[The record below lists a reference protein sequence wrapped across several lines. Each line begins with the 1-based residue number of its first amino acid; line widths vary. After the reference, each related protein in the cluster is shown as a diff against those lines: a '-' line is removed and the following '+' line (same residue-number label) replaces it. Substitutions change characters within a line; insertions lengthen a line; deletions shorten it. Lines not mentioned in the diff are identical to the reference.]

1 MICRIEPLAR
11 DRSLRRGETRQHW
24 GDMRFLAL
32 VFVNLRRHKLRAL
45 IGVAGIGFGVAAML
59 TILSIVNG
67 AIGMFER
74 ILAVDSHYLVFEKN
88 VSDLFFSSVPDAK
101 TAALRGMANVES
113 AEPLLFG
120 LVASGDRP
128 IITCFGL
135 EPTNPRL
142 AKATW
147 LAGRRED
154 FGTVKEGIWLGAR
167 AAEFLKAKAGER
179 VAIGKGE
186 FTVAGIFSTE
196 NGFEDGGVFLPL
208 KDAQAFFSREGVA
221 SVVAIKLHDQ
231 SRGAD
236 FKRAVESAHPGL
248 MALENREF
256 NQSYTQFKILN
267 LTAWAVG
274 LCAFLLGGLGVANT
288 MLLSVFSRIREIA
301 VLRVC
306 GFSSPQVAALILGE
320 ATVIAAG
327 GLLLGLGL
335 GYTALYAL
343 HHAPQFNGYIQPI
356 VKPAML
362 VGIVATALVTAVLGA
377 LWPARF
383 ASKIQPAEA
392 LRYE

>member
-1 MICRIEPLAR
+1 
-11 DRSLRRGETRQHW
+11 
-24 GDMRFLAL
+24 MRFLAL

-88 VSDLFFSSVPDAK
+88 VSDLFFSSVPDEE
-101 TAALRGMANVES
+101 TAALRAMDNIES

-120 LVASGDRP
+120 LVTSGDRP

-135 EPTNPRL
+135 EVTNPRL
-142 AKATW
+142 AKAKW
-147 LAGRRED
+147 LAGRREE
-154 FGTVKEGIWLGAR
+154 FGQVKDGIWLGAR
-167 AAEFLKAKAGER
+167 AAEFLDAKAGQR
-179 VAIGKGE
+179 IAIGKGE
-186 FTVAGIFSTE
+186 FVVAGIFETE

-208 KDAQAFFSREGVA
+208 KEAQAFFSREGVA
-221 SVVAIKLHDQ
+221 SIVAVKLRDQ
-231 SRGAD
+231 ARGAE
-236 FKRAVESAHPGL
+236 FKRAVEAAHPGL
-248 MALENREF
+248 IALENREF
-256 NQSYTQFKILN
+256 NQSYTQFKILHF
-267 LTAWAVG
+267 TAWAVG

-306 GFSSPQVAALILGE
+306 GFSKGQVAGLILGE
-320 ATVIAAG
+320 AAMIAAA
-327 GLLLGLGL
+327 GLAVGFAL
-335 GYTALYAL
+335 GYVALLAL
-343 HHAPQFNGYIQPI
+343 NNAPQFNGYIQAV
-356 VKPAML
+356 VKPGML
-362 VGIVATALVTAVLGA
+362 AGIVATALVTAVLGA

>member
-1 MICRIEPLAR
+1 
-11 DRSLRRGETRQHW
+11 
-24 GDMRFLAL
+24 MRFLAL

-88 VSDLFFSSVPDAK
+88 VSDLFFSSVPDEK
-101 TAALRGMANVES
+101 TAALRAMNNVES

-135 EPTNPRL
+135 ESTNPRL
-142 AKATW
+142 TKAKW

-154 FGTVKEGIWLGAR
+154 FGEVKDGIWLGAR
-167 AAEFLKAKAGER
+167 AAEFLDAKAGQR
-179 VAIGKGE
+179 IAIGKGE

-208 KDAQAFFSREGVA
+208 KEAQAFFSREGVA
-221 SVVAIKLHDQ
+221 SVVAVKLRDQ
-231 SRGAD
+231 ARGAD
-236 FKRAVESAHPGL
+236 FKRAVESANPGL
-248 MALENREF
+248 IALENREF
-256 NQSYTQFKILN
+256 NQSYTQFKILHF
-267 LTAWAVG
+267 TAWAVG

-306 GFSSPQVAALILGE
+306 GFSRGQVAGLILGE
-320 ATVIAAG
+320 AAVIAAA
-327 GLLLGLGL
+327 GLALGFAL
-335 GYTALYAL
+335 GYAALFAL
-343 HHAPQFNGYIQPI
+343 QHAPQFNGYIQAI
-356 VKPAML
+356 VKPGML
-362 VGIVATALVTAVLGA
+362 AGIAATALVTAILGA

>member
-1 MICRIEPLAR
+1 
-11 DRSLRRGETRQHW
+11 
-24 GDMRFLAL
+24 MRFLAL
-32 VFVNLRRHKLRAL
+32 VFVNLRRHQLRAL

-59 TILSIVNG
+59 AILSIVNG

-88 VSDLFFSSVPDAK
+88 VSDLFFSSVPDEK
-101 TAALRGMANVES
+101 TAALRATDNVES

-120 LVASGDRP
+120 LVTSGDRP

-142 AKATW
+142 AKAKW
-147 LAGRRED
+147 LAGRREE
-154 FGTVKEGIWLGAR
+154 FGRVREGIWLGAR
-167 AAEFLKAKAGER
+167 AAEFLGAKAGQRLE
-179 VAIGKGE
+179 IGKGE
-186 FTVAGIFSTE
+186 FTVAGIFETE

-221 SVVAIKLHDQ
+221 SVVAVKLRDQ
-231 SRGAD
+231 ARGAE
-236 FKRAVESAHPGL
+236 FKRSVETANPGL
-248 MALENREF
+248 IALENREF
-256 NQSYTQFKILN
+256 NQSYTQFKILHF
-267 LTAWAVG
+267 TAWAVG

-306 GFSSPQVAALILGE
+306 GFSKGQVAGLILGE
-320 ATVIAAG
+320 AAMIAAA
-327 GLLLGLGL
+327 GLGL
-335 GYTALYAL
+335 GFALGYAAL
-343 HHAPQFNGYIQPI
+343 FALERAPQFNGYIQAV
-356 VKPAML
+356 VKPGML
-362 VGIVATALVTAVLGA
+362 AGIAATALATAVLGA